1 MAVPGM
7 DKDIKDLVGDKTQ
20 DIEKL
25 AGSPSSPR
33 MRKVRKVYHEH
44 PLSDSSV
51 GLSTHSN
58 SKSRGFE
65 ALPCADHVK
74 CLCSR
79 KYC

>member
-33 MRKVRKVYHEH
+33 MRKVHKVYHEH
-44 PLSDSSV
+44 PPLIAQWV
-51 GLSTHSN
+51 
-58 SKSRGFE
+58 
-65 ALPCADHVK
+65 
-74 CLCSR
+74 
-79 KYC
+79 